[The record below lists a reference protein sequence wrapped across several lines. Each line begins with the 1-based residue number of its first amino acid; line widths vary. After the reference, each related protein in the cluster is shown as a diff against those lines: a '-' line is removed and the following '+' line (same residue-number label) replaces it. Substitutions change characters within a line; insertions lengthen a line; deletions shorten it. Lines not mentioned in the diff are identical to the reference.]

1 MYVCMYVCMYVTYV
15 CVCVC
20 VCCVCV
26 CVCVCCVCLYNT
38 WSPRIPRGP
47 FRPLRTVKPS
57 RTRRPRWSSASVYT
71 GASLWPRGAWR
82 EAGTDTDMDRHIVTD
97 ITDTDRHTDNEKR
110 AHTHARGVRFP
121 VACMRYRSV
130 HVCNTCE
137 CLQHMSG
144 ALPCLCV
151 RVFSCRCRL
160 HEVSS
165 ADSKPKV
172 PHTLHSAICEAHVR
186 TKQGPTTC
194 LRACTQSC
202 AYAAYSRASSEGV
215 KRERL
220 CHTRRTGRPR

>member
-1 MYVCMYVCMYVTYV
+1 MVQCVRLYRCVLVAQGGLERGRHRHRHGQTHSHRYHRHRQTHRQRKARAHTRTGCPFPGCMYVVQV
-15 CVCVC
+15 C
-20 VCCVCV
+20 
-26 CVCVCCVCLYNT
+26 
-38 WSPRIPRGP
+38 
-47 FRPLRTVKPS
+47 
-57 RTRRPRWSSASVYT
+57 A
-71 GASLWPRGAWR
+71 
-82 EAGTDTDMDRHIVTD
+82 
-97 ITDTDRHTDNEKR
+97 
-110 AHTHARGVRFP
+110 
-121 VACMRYRSV
+121 
-130 HVCNTCE
+130 

-202 AYAAYSRASSEGV
+202 AYAAYSRALSEGV

-220 CHTRRTGRPR
+220 CHTRRTGRPRQVRLSCEAHVPWRPAGSLDRPGPGGQFVSVNSRQRPLRAPH